1 MVNRIRERLAFP
13 VSGSEKKFRK
23 EGKMDIHM
31 LIPDVQISEKIVRPL
46 VVYFFLLIAFRLAGK
61 RELGQMTPFDL
72 IVLLTISNVLQNAM
86 IGPDNSLT
94 GGLIGGVTLF
104 VANGLIGRLTLYV
117 PGLARILEGKPT
129 MLIEDG
135 RIITR
140 NLRREVMT
148 RTELERAIRKHDL
161 DPETDLPLIKRAL
174 LEQDGTV
181 TIIHRSELESGRRS
195 KTIGKLP
202 GKE

>member
-1 MVNRIRERLAFP
+1 
-13 VSGSEKKFRK
+13 
-23 EGKMDIHM
+23 MDINM
-31 LIPDVQISEKIVRPL
+31 LLPEVQVTEKIIRPL
-46 VVYFFLLIAFRLAGK
+46 VVYFFLLIAFRLVGK

-94 GGLIGGVTLF
+94 GGLIGGLTLF
-104 VANGLIGRLTLYV
+104 VANGVIGRLTLYF
-117 PGLARILEGKPT
+117 PGIAGLLEGKPT
-129 MLIEDG
+129 VLIEDG
-135 RIITR
+135 RILTK

-148 RTELERAIRKHDL
+148 RTELERAIRKHGL
-161 DPETDLPLIKRAL
+161 DPGPDLPLIKRAL

-181 TIIHRSELESGRRS
+181 TIIPKSEQNQGRPR